1 MGKYRMIVCSES
13 DYKSWKN
20 DEMLCDM
27 NAGRLMNLV
36 DGTALRNKVLKYC
49 QAPDFDRFGPTP
61 HSFNDL
67 VYSEKM
73 QGALTYS
80 EFKELT
86 EHIEK
91 KIVNGVVSLLVKDA
105 S

>member
-20 DEMLCDM
+20 DEMLLDM
-27 NAGRLMNLV
+27 NSNNLTDMV
-36 DGTALRNKVLKYC
+36 NGVALRNKVLKFFQKCEHIPIYP
-49 QAPDFDRFGPTP
+49 QTFEELHLGAK
-61 HSFNDL
+61 L
-67 VYSEKM
+67 

-80 EFKELT
+80 EFKEMT